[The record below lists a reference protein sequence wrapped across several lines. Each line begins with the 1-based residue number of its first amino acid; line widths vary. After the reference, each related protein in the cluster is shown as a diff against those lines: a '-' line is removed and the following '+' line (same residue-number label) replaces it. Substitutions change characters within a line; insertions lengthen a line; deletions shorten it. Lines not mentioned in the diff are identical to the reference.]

1 MHRRWTI
8 LTSLCA
14 VLIIMGITPT
24 SVSAR
29 VDDPL
34 IIDPEVLY
42 TGPIGEIPTDYAIIV
57 QATSLRGQPHHYIL
71 TVTNTTPW
79 SIPSLH
85 VLDRYTPEYVTD
97 EELSQEWFAGAVE
110 PDESVSVCFT
120 YTEGPLEGG
129 CHQLEISI
137 ADGLSTILMDC
148 STPGSTTVWQVA
160 ITYDM
165 ANYMQQEALTLDEP
179 TGVSKIGLH
188 VTRNNSPAIMDFVT
202 EAQPSVVV
210 AVGDIGWLADVKAAS
225 PDTITLAR
233 LAESDQSYEGDPTER
248 AREFVAQNAGIYL
261 SHPAVDYWLG
271 WNEPVISSQSDMAW
285 YAQFE
290 SERVIAMA
298 ELGLKVAIGNFSVGV
313 PEPATF
319 GQFLTA
325 VETAQSYDGIMALH
339 EYSAPDMWSG
349 VGAGVPGLTL
359 GSDYGSLT
367 LRYRIWYDNYL
378 QPANLVIPLVITEAG
393 IDGGVLTED
402 LSFGGWKDAMTD
414 YQYLE
419 QLSWY
424 DDELRRDPYVLG
436 MAVFNAGDDSG
447 DWESF
452 DVTDLLSDM
461 VSIIRSK

>member
-1 MHRRWTI
+1 M
-8 LTSLCA
+8 
-14 VLIIMGITPT
+14 
-24 SVSAR
+24 SVFAR

-57 QATSLRGQPHHYIL
+57 QATSLRGQPHRYIL

-79 SIPSLH
+79 PIPSLH
-85 VLDRYTPEYVTD
+85 VLDRYTPENVEE
-97 EELSQEWFAGAVE
+97 EELSQEWFAGAVQA
-110 PDESVSVCFT
+110 DESISVCFT
-120 YTEGPLEGG
+120 YDQGPLIGG

-148 STPGSTTVWQVA
+148 SAPGATTVWQVP

-165 ANYMQQEALTLDEP
+165 ADYMQEEALTLDEP
-179 TGVSKIGLH
+179 TGPSKIGLH
-188 VTRNNSPAIMDFVT
+188 VTRNSSPAIMEFIT
-202 EAQPSVVV
+202 ETQPSVVV
-210 AVGDIGWLADVKAAS
+210 AVGDLGWLADVKAIS
-225 PDTITLAR
+225 PDTTTLGR
-233 LAESDQSYEGDPTER
+233 LEEGDQSFDGDPKER
-248 AREFVAQNAGIYL
+248 AREFVAQNAGVYL
-261 SHPAVDYWLG
+261 SNPAVDYWLG
-271 WNEPVISSQSDMAW
+271 WNEPTIDGEEKMLW

-298 ELGLKVAIGNFSVGV
+298 ELGFKTAIGNFSVGV
-313 PEPATF
+313 PEPDTF
-319 GQFLTA
+319 DDFLSA
-325 VETAQSYDGIMALH
+325 VETAQSYDGILALH

-349 VGAGVPGLTL
+349 VGSGVPGLSL

-378 QPANLVIPLVITEAG
+378 RPAGLVIPLAITEAG
-393 IDGGVLTED
+393 IDGGVLAED

-452 DVTDLLSDM
+452 DVTDLLSDLAN
-461 VSIIRSK
+461 ITESK